1 MSQKSSRSPTLNK
14 PFSWFKKTK
23 TLNNILFSMKLQN
36 PQFKSNNLDQPNI
49 NKTQNLDDPN
59 QLNDE
64 ILIKILSRVPEA
76 HKNPNYLVSKQWLNL
91 QGRLVRSVRVLDWDF
106 LVSGRL
112 FSRFPNLVHVD
123 LIHGCFNF
131 DSPPKICILLNLD
144 FGSFHVDLDYLN
156 DGLCVLSSEEVDL
169 GLKVLANGYP
179 NLRKLA
185 VVNASEIGLLSI
197 GEECLILQELE
208 LHLCNDR
215 VLCGIAVFRNLQ
227 ILKLVGSVDGVYD
240 GLVSDVGL
248 TILAQGCKRLVK
260 LELRGC
266 GGSYDGIKAIGQCCQ
281 MLEELSFSDHRIEDG
296 WLSALSYCDNLKT
309 LRFVS
314 CKSIDR
320 SPAIDRD
327 MGVCPALERL
337 HMEKCQLRQKRSVR
351 ALFLLCRSAREL
363 VFNNCWGLT
372 DDIFGTG
379 KICRRVN
386 SLSLEGCSRL
396 TVEGLASAIFYWND
410 LESLSVTSCSN
421 IKDSE
426 VTPELATLFSALKK
440 FTWKADT
447 RSLLSASLVGTGMG
461 KRGKIFGKK

>member
-1 MSQKSSRSPTLNK
+1 MSQNSSPNLPLNK

-23 TLNNILFSMKLQN
+23 TLNNIIFSMKLQN
-36 PQFKSNNLDQPNI
+36 HQFKSNNLDPQPNKS
-49 NKTQNLDDPN
+49 KTQNLADPN
-59 QLNDE
+59 HLTDE
-64 ILIKILSRVPEA
+64 ILIKILSLVPQA
-76 HKNPNYLVSKQWLNL
+76 HKNPNFLVSKQWLNL

-112 FSRFPNLVHVD
+112 FYRFPNLVHVD
-123 LIHGCFNF
+123 LVHGCFNL
-131 DSPPKICILLNLD
+131 PQNLCILLNLD
-144 FGSFHVDLDYLN
+144 FGSFHVGLDFLN
-156 DGLCVLSSEEVDL
+156 DGLCVLSAEEVDL

-179 NLRKLA
+179 NLRKLG

-208 LHLCNDR
+208 LHMCNDR
-215 VLCGIAVFRNLQ
+215 VLCGVAAFRNLQ
-227 ILKLVGSVDGVYD
+227 ILKLIGRVDGVYE

-266 GGSYDGIKAIGQCCQ
+266 GGSYDGIKAIGQCCH
-281 MLEELSFSDHRIEDG
+281 MLEEMSFSDHRIEDG

-314 CKSIDR
+314 CKSIDH
-320 SPAIDRD
+320 SPGIGSDI
-327 MGVCPALERL
+327 GVCPALERL

-363 VFNNCWGLT
+363 VFKNCWGLT

-379 KICRRVN
+379 HVCRRVK
-386 SLSLEGCSRL
+386 SLSLERCSRL
-396 TVEGLASAIFYWND
+396 TIEGLASVIFNWNE

-426 VTPELATLFSALKK
+426 VTPELATLFSVLKK

-461 KRGKIFGKK
+461 KRGKFFGKK

>member
-1 MSQKSSRSPTLNK
+1 MSRESSTELLLKK
-14 PFSWFKKTK
+14 PFSWLKNTKSLKK
-23 TLNNILFSMKLQN
+23 IIFSMKLQDL
-36 PQFKSNNLDQPNI
+36 QFNDNLDQPNKGKI
-49 NKTQNLDDPN
+49 QNFDDPN
-59 QLNDE
+59 HFSDE
-64 ILIKILSRVPEA
+64 ILLQIMCRVPQDCKDA
-76 HKNPNYLVSKQWLNL
+76 NFLVSKQWLSL
-91 QGRLVRSVRVLDWDF
+91 QGRLVRSVRVLDWEF

-112 FSRFPNLVHVD
+112 FTRFPNLVHVD
-123 LIHGCFNF
+123 LVHGCF
-131 DSPPKICILLNLD
+131 DSPQNLCVLLNLD
-144 FGSFHVDLDYLN
+144 VGSFHVDLDYVN
-156 DGLCVLSSEEVDL
+156 SGLCVLSAEEIDL

-185 VVNASEIGLLSI
+185 VVNASEMGLLSV
-197 GEECLILQELE
+197 GAECLILQELE
-208 LHLCNDR
+208 LHMCNDR
-215 VLCGIAVFRNLQ
+215 VLCGIAAFGNLQ
-227 ILKLVGSVDGVYD
+227 ILKLIGSVDGVYN

-248 TILAQGCKRLVK
+248 TVLAQGCKRLVK

-266 GGSYDGIKAIGQCCQ
+266 GGSYAGIKAIGQCCH

-320 SPAIDRD
+320 SPGIDKG
-327 MGVCPALERL
+327 MSVCRALERL
-337 HMEKCQLRQKRSVR
+337 HMEKCHLRQKRSVR
-351 ALFLLCRSAREL
+351 ALFLLCRLAREL
-363 VFNNCWGLT
+363 VFKNCWGLT

-379 KICRRVN
+379 KICRRVK

-396 TVEGLASAIFYWND
+396 TVEGLSSVIFCLNEI
-410 LESLSVTSCSN
+410 ESLSVTSCSN

-426 VTPELATLFSALKK
+426 VTPELATLFSVLKK

-461 KRGKIFGKK
+461 KRGKFFRKK